1 MNISKRTVQMFR
13 CYHDP
18 MIGPKPRQA
27 FSMVELPNWY
37 MELTPVGV
45 YVKCPIKDKNNKEV
59 FQEHVVPFANIQSIK
74 FIAEVGVENESADFK
89 KAA

>member
-1 MNISKRTVQMFR
+1 MNISKRKIMMFR

-27 FSMVELPNWY
+27 FSLKECPTWD

-45 YVKCPIKDKNNKEV
+45 YVKWPELANGKMV
-59 FQEHVVPFANIQSIK
+59 REHEHMVPFANVQSIK
-74 FIAEVGVENESADFK
+74 FAEESDADK